1 MKKIL
6 SFLFLAVILSLFAS
20 CANDGADPDHGGGT
34 GSDDG
39 QVTADEA
46 NLYDYALQ
54 DYIAIAITLDV
65 PGIIQNLY
73 MPESS
78 GIVDITSN
86 GKKIGSAVFVESSGN
101 GSRLEIESLYLGGQ
115 IELPSSMSGSD
126 GETGQIRYILD
137 GYISID
143 YKQQSFMFKDLS
155 INIWNK
161 GTRYDLCTMDGTLRA
176 VGSELYLDMTFDGRK
191 YNSMY
196 SLYAVYAV
204 FTLTQELT
212 TFIVKNGYENSGH
225 FDSYGDFSF
234 DYSIDGKTMI
244 MKNGYIEGANV
255 QFMRRNATFSAELM
269 IPDIL
274 PQSQKEYVYEFA
286 ALTINGYE
294 LPADALER
302 VNEVKSWIWT

>member
-1 MKKIL
+1 MRKLTVRNAGDTLEKQGVYMKKIL

-54 DYIAIAITLDV
+54 DCIAIAITLDV

-86 GKKIGSAVFVESSGN
+86 GKKIGSAVFAESSENDSG
-101 GSRLEIESLYLGGQ
+101 LELESLYIDGQ

-137 GYISID
+137 GYMSID
-143 YKQQSFMFKDLS
+143 YKQ
-155 INIWNK
+155 
-161 GTRYDLCTMDGTLRA
+161 
-176 VGSELYLDMTFDGRK
+176 
-191 YNSMY
+191 
-196 SLYAVYAV
+196 
-204 FTLTQELT
+204 
-212 TFIVKNGYENSGH
+212 
-225 FDSYGDFSF
+225 
-234 DYSIDGKTMI
+234 
-244 MKNGYIEGANV
+244 
-255 QFMRRNATFSAELM
+255 
-269 IPDIL
+269 
-274 PQSQKEYVYEFA
+274 
-286 ALTINGYE
+286 
-294 LPADALER
+294 
-302 VNEVKSWIWT
+302 